1 MIRQRVLIDIEFTV
15 DETRFKLAQLVDN
28 MEGISDVT
36 ETGIREAVTAEI
48 IHADWAAQGLTPQR
62 STITTRTC
70 TSSGK
75 FVEILLPADIS
86 VIASE
91 V

>member
-1 MIRQRVLIDIEFTV
+1 MIRQRVLIDIEFAV
-15 DETRFKLAQLVDN
+15 DETQFKLAQLLDDVA
-28 MEGISDVT
+28 GISDVT
-36 ETGIREAVTAEI
+36 ETGVCEAVTAEI
-48 IHADWAAQGLTPQR
+48 IHADWAAQGLIPQR

-70 TSSGK
+70 TPSGK
-75 FVEILLPADIS
+75 FVEILLPADTS